1 MIGTGHRFFPHRMF
15 WPRAVYGSGRATA
28 PPQAV
33 GAHGLPAHLRRACYT
48 ALAGQPNRKG
58 IMGRTH
64 GARRTV
70 LKSMLA
76 AFALA
81 VLSSSVG
88 VTPAESQVQRRN
100 PTLVHARGLVQRGQY
115 RQAIP
120 VLRKFLQTYQSNLEA

>member
-1 MIGTGHRFFPHRMF
+1 
-15 WPRAVYGSGRATA
+15 
-28 PPQAV
+28 
-33 GAHGLPAHLRRACYT
+33 
-48 ALAGQPNRKG
+48 
-58 IMGRTH
+58 MGRTH